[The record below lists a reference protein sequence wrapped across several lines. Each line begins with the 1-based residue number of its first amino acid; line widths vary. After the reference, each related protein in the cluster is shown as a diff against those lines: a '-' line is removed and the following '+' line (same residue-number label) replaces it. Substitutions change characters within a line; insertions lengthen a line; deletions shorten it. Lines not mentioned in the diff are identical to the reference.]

1 MAELPDGF
9 DLAALLAPLP
19 GEVPQ
24 GTDLREDF
32 SAQSPYF
39 RLRDARSEARDAE
52 KAADRGGE
60 ARDPMPLWRTVRDL
74 GMKCLA
80 ETSKDLEVAAWMTE
94 AMLRLSGLRGLTA
107 GARLIEGLATTYWD
121 GVYPLPDDYGMET
134 RVAPITGLNG
144 RDGPGSLI
152 QPLFKLVLFA
162 RPDGAPVALY
172 QWQQSEQLGTLDAA
186 RREQRLAAGAV
197 PFDTLENEARAA
209 GAAVFAALLA
219 DATAA
224 REAWQAMAAA
234 LDERAGAD
242 GPSTTQVR
250 NLLDTIVDLAG
261 RFAPGTGGAAEA
273 AGIAA
278 PGAPGA
284 ATAGAG
290 APGAGGMAPI
300 AAPGQIASR
309 EQALRALVDIARF
322 FRETEPHSPLSYT
335 LEEAARRGRLNW
347 PDLLA
352 EIVEDETTRNAILT
366 GLGIR
371 PPQPPGDE

>member
-52 KAADRGGE
+52 KAADRGEE

-250 NLLDTIVDLAG
+250 DLLDTLVDLA
-261 RFAPGTGGAAEA
+261 RRYAPGAGGAADTPA
-273 AGIAA
+273 DTA

-284 ATAGAG
+284 PPAGAAAAGAG
-290 APGAGGMAPI
+290 EIAPV

-322 FRETEPHSPLSYT
+322 FRATEPHSPLSYT

-352 EIVEDETTRNAILT
+352 EIVEDEGTRNAILT
-366 GLGIR
+366 SLGIR

>member
-24 GTDLREDF
+24 GADLREDF

-52 KAADRGGE
+52 KAADRGEE
-60 ARDPMPLWRTVRDL
+60 ARDPMPLWRTVRDV

-80 ETSKDLEVAAWMTE
+80 ETSKDLEVAAWTTE
-94 AMLRLSGLRGLTA
+94 ALLRLSGLRGLTA
-107 GARLIEGLATTYWD
+107 GARLIEGLATAYWD

-152 QPLFKLVLFA
+152 QPLYKLVLFA
-162 RPDGAPVALY
+162 RPDGTPVALY
-172 QWQQSEQLGTLDAA
+172 QWQQSEQLSTLDAA

-197 PFDTLENEARAA
+197 PFDTLDKEARAA
-209 GAAVFAALLA
+209 GTAVFTALLA

-250 NLLDTIVDLAG
+250 DLLDTIVEVAG
-261 RFAPGTGGAAEA
+261 RFVPSSGGTTAAAVGA
-273 AGIAA
+273 AA
-278 PGAPGA
+278 PGGVTA
-284 ATAGAG
+284 AAGGAGAG
-290 APGAGGMAPI
+290 GIAPVAAAG
-300 AAPGQIASR
+300 QLASR

-352 EIVEDETTRNAILT
+352 EIVEDEATRNAILT
-366 GLGIR
+366 SLGIR
-371 PPQPPGDE
+371 PPQPPGEE

>member
-52 KAADRGGE
+52 KAADRGEE

>member
-52 KAADRGGE
+52 KAADRGDE
-60 ARDPMPLWRTVRDL
+60 ARDPTPLWRTVRDL
-74 GMKCLA
+74 GMQCLA
-80 ETSKDLEVAAWMTE
+80 ETSKDLEVAAWTTE
-94 AMLRLSGLRGLTA
+94 ALLRLSGLRGLTA

-172 QWQQSEQLGTLDAA
+172 QWQQSEQLGTLDTA
-186 RREQRLAAGAV
+186 RREQRLAAGTV
-197 PFDTLENEARAA
+197 PFDTLEQEARAA

-250 NLLDTIVDLAG
+250 DLLDTLVDLA
-261 RFAPGTGGAAEA
+261 RRYAPGAGGAADTPA
-273 AGIAA
+273 DTA

-284 ATAGAG
+284 PPAGAAAAGAG
-290 APGAGGMAPI
+290 EIAPV

-322 FRETEPHSPLSYT
+322 FRATEPHSPLSYT

-352 EIVEDETTRNAILT
+352 EIVEDEGTRNAILT
-366 GLGIR
+366 SLGIR

>member
-1 MAELPDGF
+1 MAELPDSF

-52 KAADRGGE
+52 KAADRGEE
-60 ARDPMPLWRTVRDL
+60 ARDPIPLWRTVRDL

-80 ETSKDLEVAAWMTE
+80 ETSKDLEVAAWTTE
-94 AMLRLSGLRGLTA
+94 ALLRLSGLRGLTA
-107 GARLIEGLATTYWD
+107 GARLIEGLASGFWD

-152 QPLFKLVLFA
+152 QPLFKLTLFA
-162 RPDGAPVALY
+162 RPDGTPVALY

-186 RREQRLAAGAV
+186 RREQRLAAGTV
-197 PFDTLENEARAA
+197 PFDTLEKEARAA
-209 GAAVFAALLA
+209 GAAGFAALLA

-224 REAWQAMAAA
+224 RDAWQAMAAA

-250 NLLDTIVDLAG
+250 DLLETIIDVAG
-261 RFAPGTGGAAEA
+261 RFAPDAGGAAA
-273 AGIAA
+273 AAA

-290 APGAGGMAPI
+290 AAGAGGMAPV

-322 FRETEPHSPLSYT
+322 FRATEPHSPLSYT

-347 PDLLA
+347 PELLG
-352 EIVEDETTRNAILT
+352 EIVEDESTRNAILIS
-366 GLGIR
+366 LGIR
-371 PPQPPGDE
+371 PPQPPAEE

>member
-52 KAADRGGE
+52 KAADRGE
-60 ARDPMPLWRTVRDL
+60 DARDPMPLWRTVRDL

-80 ETSKDLEVAAWMTE
+80 ETSKDLEVAAWTTE
-94 AMLRLSGLRGLTA
+94 ALLRLSGLRGLTA

-172 QWQQSEQLGTLDAA
+172 QWQQSEQLGTLDTA
-186 RREQRLAAGAV
+186 RREQRLAAGTV
-197 PFDTLENEARAA
+197 PFDTLEQEARAA

-250 NLLDTIVDLAG
+250 DLLDTLVDLA
-261 RFAPGTGGAAEA
+261 RRYAPGAGGAADTPA
-273 AGIAA
+273 DTA

-284 ATAGAG
+284 PPAGAAAAG
-290 APGAGGMAPI
+290 TGGIAPV

-322 FRETEPHSPLSYT
+322 FRATEPHSPLSYT

-352 EIVEDETTRNAILT
+352 EIVEDEGTRNAILT
-366 GLGIR
+366 SLGIR